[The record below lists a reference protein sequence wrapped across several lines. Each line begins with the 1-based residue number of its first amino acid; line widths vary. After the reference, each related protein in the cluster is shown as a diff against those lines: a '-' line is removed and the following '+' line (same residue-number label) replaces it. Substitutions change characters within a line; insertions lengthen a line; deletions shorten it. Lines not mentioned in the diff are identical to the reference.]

1 VSKLD
6 SYNPSRAKLEMTSLN
21 SHSAGI
27 YFGTRYMVLSA
38 WRGGKENPHR
48 HYADGGAEKRDVEK
62 SEPYAHPIVLLLHT
76 RCQRKIGTSDSVWS
90 LKNE

>member
-38 WRGGKENPHR
+38 WRGEKKTPTDTMPMGGQKREMLKRVNPMLTPLF
-48 HYADGGAEKRDVEK
+48 YYCIPDANEK
-62 SEPYAHPIVLLLHT
+62 SEPVTPYGL
-76 RCQRKIGTSDSVWS
+76 
-90 LKNE
+90 